1 MKRIHVVAAVIERGD
16 DILIARRPDHL
27 HQGGKWEFPGGKV
40 EPDEPVADAL
50 VRELQEELG
59 IVSTRAE
66 PLITICHDYPDKHVL
81 LDVWKVTAFKDEPRG
96 MEGQEVRW
104 VARNRLPEFDFPAA
118 NVPIVAAARLPR
130 CYVITPE
137 VITPDVIAP
146 EVTDALAAW
155 LVQLRSL
162 MSAGQRLFQLRLKQ
176 LDAALMDPLLAGVLA
191 LKQEYDVTVLVNSD
205 MPLAVQA
212 ALDGVHLTGAA
223 LMAAC
228 ERPVTGGWLAAS
240 CHSPAELMQAQR
252 LGVDFVTLSPL
263 RPTTSHPEADMIG
276 DARFAEWVKDA
287 KLPVYALGG
296 VGPNDIGLV
305 QSLGAQGV
313 AGIRSFWSGL

>member
-40 EPDEPVADAL
+40 EPAEPVADAL
-50 VRELQEELG
+50 VRELEEELG
-59 IVSTRAE
+59 IRSTQAE
-66 PLITICHDYPDKHVL
+66 PLITIAHDYTDKHVL
-81 LDVWKVTAFKDEPRG
+81 LDVWKVTAFNGEPKG

-104 VARNRLPEFDFPAA
+104 VARNQLPEFEFPAA

-137 VITPDVIAP
+137 VITPEVIPPAAT
-146 EVTDALAAW
+146 ESLNAW
-155 LVQLRSL
+155 LLHLRHL
-162 MSAGQRLFQLRLKQ
+162 MSTGQRLFQLRLKQ
-176 LDAALMDPLLAGVLA
+176 LDQALMEPMLAGVLA
-191 LKQEYDVTVLVNSD
+191 LKQEFDVTILVNSD
-205 MPLAVQA
+205 MPTAVQA
-212 ALDGVHLTGAA
+212 ALDGVHLTSAA

-228 ERPVTGGWLAAS
+228 ERPPARGWLAAS
-240 CHSPAELMQAQR
+240 CHSAAELQQAQL

-263 RPTTSHPEADMIG
+263 RPTASHPNADIIG
-276 DARFAEWVKDA
+276 AARFAEWVQGA
-287 KLPVYALGG
+287 KMPVYALGG
-296 VGPNDIGLV
+296 VGPEDLGLA

-313 AGIRSFWSGL
+313 AGIRSFWPEH